1 MNQFLTRPVVNT
13 AMDKIDI
20 NEWDNTIHVIASG
33 YCDVIS
39 NWLWRHQQNGNRA
52 GETRWRCVK
61 IVVLWSFMDSLCR
74 VRNVILVFIFPRCF
88 TTREINTTITLSW
101 ALKQFVTQVHTLF
114 SICLKMTTK
123 TGLLGYHSLSGW
135 TSYRKISWDSGVD
148 FSNRS
153 EIWQAPRQQRRRD
166 ACQIAEWYG
175 NYNIQSCGFEAS
187 RDLVPRRLGD

>member
-1 MNQFLTRPVVNT
+1 MSSAERKPSG
-13 AMDKIDI
+13 
-20 NEWDNTIHVIASG
+20 WDTVTMCKDRRFMVIYGFVMSCKKCYFG
-33 YCDVIS
+33 V
-39 NWLWRHQQNGNRA
+39 
-52 GETRWRCVK
+52 E
-61 IVVLWSFMDSLCR
+61 
-74 VRNVILVFIFPRCF
+74 FPRCF

-101 ALKQFVTQVHTLF
+101 ALKQFVTQVHTLL

-123 TGLLGYHSLSGW
+123 TGLLDFHSLSGW
-135 TSYRKISWDSGVD
+135 TSYPKISWDSGVD

-166 ACQIAEWYG
+166 ACQIAERYG